1 MRGPLA
7 HQLLKLRD
15 GSRQAAFERAT
26 REPAKAQSDA
36 LGRILRRNA
45 QTAFGKDHGFGSVST
60 PKQFASAVPVTEY
73 EAIRPYVTRML
84 AGESGVL
91 TAEPP
96 LMFDTTSGTTGEPK
110 YVPVPAGWCDEMA
123 SLTRIWM
130 LYALR
135 DHPAALAGRTL
146 VVASPA
152 VEGYTAA
159 GVPVGA
165 LSGLTYQRIPW
176 LVRRQY
182 AIPYAVAL
190 IDDPDQR
197 YFMTMRAALQ
207 HDVSAI
213 GTPNA
218 TTLLRLAEVTRTDAD
233 RLLAAIE
240 RGTLGVEPS
249 FTAHCDAGAQL
260 GVLRSWCVAA
270 PERARALAAAADRNG
285 ALTPAVAWPRLTLIG
300 CWLGGS
306 AGVHARRLGDAFGDV
321 PLRDL
326 GLLATE
332 GRITL
337 PIEDADPAGVLC
349 VDTAYFEFVPES
361 DWDRTDPALLTADEL
376 EDEEIYQVVIT
387 GSNGLY
393 RYNLRDVV
401 QVRGFHNR
409 TPRLAFLRK
418 AGDFVSVTGE
428 KVHLDQVQAAV
439 RTADAQTDAQVWQ
452 FQLIP
457 DVTSLCHDLL
467 LEPHRPLSTV
477 LARQFLAA
485 FDEALAQLN
494 LEYSSKRRSGRLRGP
509 RLFLMR
515 AGWADRRTRRDIAEG
530 RREPQY
536 KWMVLPTAWDEASR
550 REVEMAVDT
559 AGSFL
564 S

>member
-1 MRGPLA
+1 VRGPLA

-218 TTLLRLAEVTRTDAD
+218 TTLLSHRTGDPGRGTELHSALRRRRTARRSAIVVRRSAGAGAGPGGRGGPKRSVDPGRGLASAD
-233 RLLAAIE
+233 THRLLVGRQRRRPRAQ
-240 RGTLGVEPS
+240 
-249 FTAHCDAGAQL
+249 AG
-260 GVLRSWCVAA
+260 GCLR
-270 PERARALAAAADRNG
+270 
-285 ALTPAVAWPRLTLIG
+285 
-300 CWLGGS
+300 
-306 AGVHARRLGDAFGDV
+306 
-321 PLRDL
+321 
-326 GLLATE
+326 
-332 GRITL
+332 
-337 PIEDADPAGVLC
+337 
-349 VDTAYFEFVPES
+349 
-361 DWDRTDPALLTADEL
+361 
-376 EDEEIYQVVIT
+376 
-387 GSNGLY
+387 
-393 RYNLRDVV
+393 
-401 QVRGFHNR
+401 
-409 TPRLAFLRK
+409 
-418 AGDFVSVTGE
+418 
-428 KVHLDQVQAAV
+428 
-439 RTADAQTDAQVWQ
+439 
-452 FQLIP
+452 
-457 DVTSLCHDLL
+457 
-467 LEPHRPLSTV
+467 
-477 LARQFLAA
+477 
-485 FDEALAQLN
+485 
-494 LEYSSKRRSGRLRGP
+494 
-509 RLFLMR
+509 
-515 AGWADRRTRRDIAEG
+515 RRDAP
-530 RREPQY
+530 R
-536 KWMVLPTAWDEASR
+536 SR
-550 REVEMAVDT
+550 STGD
-559 AGSFL
+559 
-564 S
+564 